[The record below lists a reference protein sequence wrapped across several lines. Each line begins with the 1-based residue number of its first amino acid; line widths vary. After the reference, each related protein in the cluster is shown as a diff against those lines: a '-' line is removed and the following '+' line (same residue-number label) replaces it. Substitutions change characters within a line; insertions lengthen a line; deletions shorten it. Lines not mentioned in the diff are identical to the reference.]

1 MTRKKYEIKNA
12 FITAPV
18 RLDLSVIKAELSK
31 RGIESWAGY
40 EHLYFGDSKR
50 DHLMKAIRSCDLFVA
65 VIPEGYSP
73 NVLFEIGLAYGLK
86 KRILLFASPNL
97 KNIPAYIAETMY
109 FRSEPDNREVIA
121 FALDQI
127 LASQKQKT
135 FRPREKQAEEGY
147 PLGNRVD
154 KYLRKL
160 QERTSSLRELELR
173 KLVVEILKESGI
185 STVLQGNV
193 RDPGADLA
201 VWSND
206 LDAIVGNP
214 LLIEVK
220 SGVRTKKDLDRVL
233 HQVEQYRMKSG
244 TKWVLLV
251 LSKAVESIAAISG
264 IPIVGRVLVLTTTE
278 LLKSLR
284 TRSFAQVIRELR
296 NKQVHGE
303 LK

>member
-1 MTRKKYEIKNA
+1 MTRKKYEIHNA
-12 FITAPV
+12 FLAAPA
-18 RLDLSVIKAELSK
+18 RIDLRIIKAELTK
-31 RGIESWAGY
+31 RGIKPLTAY
-40 EHLYFGDSKR
+40 ELPSHSDSIMNHLR
-50 DHLMKAIRSCDLFVA
+50 KAIRICDLFVA
-65 VIPEGYSP
+65 VIPEDYTP
-73 NVLFEIGLAYGLK
+73 TVLFEIGLAYGLK
-86 KRILLFASPNL
+86 KRILLFTSPNL
-97 KNIPAYIAETMY
+97 KNIPGNIEETMY
-109 FRSEPDNREVIA
+109 FRSEPNNREVIA

-127 LASQKQKT
+127 LASQEQKT
-135 FRPREKQAEEGY
+135 FRPKKQLEEGY

-193 RDPGADLA
+193 HDPGADLA

-220 SGVRTKKDLDRVL
+220 SGIRTKKDLDRIL
-233 HQVEQYRMKSG
+233 HQVEQCRMKSG

-251 LSKAVESIAAISG
+251 LSKTVESIAAISG